1 MNGQREK
8 VNFVVYYEIDAEEV
22 NTVLRAAEHG
32 GDEDGSWML
41 LEQVEPVVAEP
52 TAVLVD
58 QVLRATEVAA
68 VADQDLTNCHQV
80 PQKPMHQA
88 KHQAVQVTQDINRV

>member
-1 MNGQREK
+1 MDGQREK

-41 LEQVEPVVAEP
+41 LEQVEPVAQP
-52 TAVLVD
+52 
-58 QVLRATEVAA
+58 VAA
-68 VADQDLTNCHQV
+68 A
-80 PQKPMHQA
+80 A
-88 KHQAVQVTQDINRV
+88 AVE